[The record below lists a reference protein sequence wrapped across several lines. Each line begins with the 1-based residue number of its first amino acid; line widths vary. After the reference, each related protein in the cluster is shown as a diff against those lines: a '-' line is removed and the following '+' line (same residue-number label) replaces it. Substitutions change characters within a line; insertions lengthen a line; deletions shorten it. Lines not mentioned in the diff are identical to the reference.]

1 MQPSFDITLVETE
14 HSLRLVLTGELDIA
28 TAPVLDAAL
37 DQAEAGSAA
46 QILLD
51 LAAVP
56 FIDSSGLRTLI
67 RAADRAAAN
76 GGRLAIAG
84 AGPQARRLFELSGA
98 GGRLPILD

>member
-1 MQPSFDITLVETE
+1 MQPSFDIALVETE
-14 HSLRLVLTGELDIA
+14 ASLRLVLTGELDIA
-28 TAPVLDAAL
+28 TAPLVDAAL
-37 DQAEAGSAA
+37 DQAEAGSTP

-76 GGRLAIAG
+76 GGRIAIAG

-98 GGRLPILD
+98 GTRLPILD